1 MKRKPEN
8 NDNKLLLDNIERIL
22 NKKIEMSKEER
33 KYRLNYLEEID
44 TN

>member
-22 NKKIEMSKEER
+22 NKKIEMPKEER

>member
-8 NDNKLLLDNIERIL
+8 NDKKLPLDNIARIL
-22 NKKIEMSKEER
+22 NEKNEMSKEER
-33 KYRLNYLEEID
+33 EYRLNYLEEID